1 MRPFLF
7 LRNYQSAV
15 NLNYENN
22 KQLNYI
28 IMKYRI
34 KKTNEIVD
42 VISFS
47 CPLGTN
53 RDSRDSVT
61 YYSNEDT
68 VTSKGSNIYLDFEPI
83 EENDEIWESFRREA
97 SLKILASNMSNVNL
111 SIDVPDFQIKGA
123 IRAADKLIEFLKK
136 YKIGEL

>member
-1 MRPFLF
+1 
-7 LRNYQSAV
+7 
-15 NLNYENN
+15 
-22 KQLNYI
+22 
-28 IMKYRI
+28 MKYRI

-68 VTSKGSNIYLDFEPI
+68 VTSKGSNIYLDFELI
-83 EENDEIWESFRREA
+83 EEDGEIIWESFRREA

-111 SIDVPDFQIKGA
+111 SIDVPDFQVKGA

>member
-1 MRPFLF
+1 
-7 LRNYQSAV
+7 
-15 NLNYENN
+15 
-22 KQLNYI
+22 
-28 IMKYRI
+28 MKYRI

-53 RDSRDSVT
+53 RNNRDSVT

-97 SLKILASNMSNVNL
+97 SLKILASNMSNDNL

-123 IRAADKLIEFLKK
+123 IKAADKLIEFLKK

>member
-1 MRPFLF
+1 
-7 LRNYQSAV
+7 
-15 NLNYENN
+15 
-22 KQLNYI
+22 
-28 IMKYRI
+28 MKYRI

-47 CPLGTN
+47 CPLGTK

-68 VTSKGSNIYLDFEPI
+68 VISKGSNIYLDFEPI
-83 EENDEIWESFRREA
+83 EENDEIWESFRRDA
-97 SLKILASNMSNVNL
+97 ALKILSSNMSDNNL
-111 SIDVPDFQIKGA
+111 SIDIPDFQVKGA
-123 IRAADKLIEFLKK
+123 IKAADKLIEFLKK